1 MKEFGVD
8 WIRSIDITSAY
19 STAHNTYSNAKII
32 KKFEICKYF
41 CTIMPAEHRK
51 ITFVA
56 KTGKSKASVG
66 DNLSP
71 TNNR

>member
-32 KKFEICKYF
+32 KKIEICKYF
-41 CTIMPAEHRK
+41 CNFVLFDRGKM
-51 ITFVA
+51 TFVA
-56 KTGKSKASVG
+56 KTMKSYASVG